1 MAARKTAAKGKE
13 IEVDGIKLTV
23 CIDPGDDYELAETS
37 IILADEGSTS
47 SEKARAVMRR
57 NDLILGEDK
66 QRVLDELRA
75 KHGGKLSGE
84 VVNGF
89 VIAVAAQ
96 AVEAKN

>member
-1 MAARKTAAKGKE
+1 MAARTTAAKGKE

-23 CIDPGDDYELAETS
+23 SIDPQDDYELAETS
-37 IILADEGSTS
+37 IILSDENSTR

-57 NDLILGEDK
+57 NALLLGADK

-84 VVNGF
+84 VVNNF
-89 VIAVAAQ
+89 AIAVASK

>member
-1 MAARKTAAKGKE
+1 MAALKTQPKGRDV
-13 IEVDGIKLTV
+13 EVDGIKLTV
-23 CIDPGDDYELAETS
+23 SIDPQDDYELAETS
-37 IILADEGSTS
+37 IILADSNSTN
-47 SEKARAVMRR
+47 SEKARAVMKR
-57 NDLILGEDK
+57 NALLLGDDK

-84 VVNGF
+84 VVNSF

>member
-1 MAARKTAAKGKE
+1 MAARTTAAKGKE

-23 CIDPGDDYELAETS
+23 SIDPQDDYELAETS
-37 IILADEGSTS
+37 IILSDENSTR

-57 NDLILGEDK
+57 NALLLGADK

-84 VVNGF
+84 VVNNF
-89 VIAVAAQ
+89 AIAVAGK

>member
-1 MAARKTAAKGKE
+1 MAARTTAAKGKE

-23 CIDPGDDYELAETS
+23 SIDPSDDYELAETS
-37 IILADEGSTS
+37 IILADSASTN
-47 SEKARAVMRR
+47 SEKARAVMKR
-57 NDLILGEDK
+57 NDLLLGADK

-84 VVNGF
+84 VVNNF
-89 VIAVAAQ
+89 AIAVAAQ